1 MCVNFC
7 KLRSANSNLS
17 KMKGFVISVIL
28 SLCAIYANAQDFK
41 QQYTSAEQ
49 LVPEGWEHFEAVGDL
64 NKDGIKDLVVLAKPN
79 FKENMKTR
87 DDGYVYNFNP
97 YILAIY
103 FGQTN
108 GVFELWK
115 QYNDLFEPDSE
126 WSSLDVAIKITER
139 GTLQIDTDF
148 FASAGTYGTN
158 QSTYIYRYQNN
169 DFFLIGMKTHD
180 MARNT
185 GEMTTISENYLTWKR
200 WTVKDNAF
208 EKGKMKESWSK
219 LTKTPL
225 MKLGE

>member
-1 MCVNFC
+1 
-7 KLRSANSNLS
+7 
-17 KMKGFVISVIL
+17 MKGFVISVIL

-139 GTLQIDTDF
+139 GTLQIDTEF